1 MRLHAG
7 RIHLKIAN
15 NLEVAQLSNQ
25 FRIEV
30 WHPPKKYIWKQPE
43 KHISIKILINIE
55 LTIVF
60 IKFWSERKCPFKM
73 QLSPQF

>member
-43 KHISIKILINIE
+43 NHISIKILINIIDYCFYKI
-55 LTIVF
+55 LVRAQMSI
-60 IKFWSERKCPFKM
+60 
-73 QLSPQF
+73 